1 MKKLMALMLTGVMV
15 AGLAA
20 CGSSSSATSSA
31 ASSAAAE
38 SAASSAAA
46 EEETEAVSAASG
58 EAAAEEEAAP
68 AGETELT
75 FWYWADTPENSAT
88 IQKAVAD
95 FNATNGKGIT
105 VKAEEYPW
113 NSGGFMED
121 TFTAMQ
127 GGGGPDMST
136 FKVSSTSLYA
146 ANGLLAD
153 MSEYVDAWEDKGQ
166 ISDAAWDIMKDATG
180 DGTISVLPWTLEPLY
195 VYYRPSYFEKAG
207 VEVPTTIEEFLDV
220 CEKCTMDTDGDGT
233 TDIYGYGMRG
243 AAGGHEHLGNF
254 LYAYGASWD
263 DLTTPEAVEAYK
275 AYLSIYENGW
285 APEASVNAA
294 YAEISDMFATGQAA
308 MIIHHIGSST
318 TWLDTFGD
326 DVDAFVFPGSD
337 KGQWTCTGDTE
348 IAVYEQC
355 ENKEA
360 AFEFYKYM
368 TTGEGGTTWF
378 KDTGK
383 GLGTENVTSTEEFAA
398 NKFQAISAEAQQ
410 VAGVLP
416 STETVSEFI
425 NNVWAPTNQ
434 AALLGQM
441 SAEDAL
447 AEMNAALH
455 G

>member
-1 MKKLMALMLTGVMV
+1 MKKLLALLLTGAMV
-15 AGLAA
+15 IGLTA
-20 CGSSSSATSSA
+20 CGST
-31 ASSAAAE
+31 AE
-38 SAASSAAA
+38 TTEPAA
-46 EEETEAVSAASG
+46 EETTED
-58 EAAAEEEAAP
+58 AAAEEEAEPAEEAEAEAEAEAP
-68 AGETELT
+68 AADGAELT

-88 IQKAVAD
+88 IQTCVAN
-95 FNATNGKGIT
+95 FNESNGKGIT
-105 VKAEEYPW
+105 VTAEEYPW

-136 FKVSSTSLYA
+136 FKVSSSALYA

-153 MSEYVDAWEDKGQ
+153 MTSYVDGWEDAGQ
-166 ISDAAWDIMKDATG
+166 ISDAAWNIMKGATN

-195 VYYRPSYFEKAG
+195 VYYRPSYFEQAG

-233 TDIYGYGMRG
+233 TDVYGFGMRG

-294 YAEISDMFATGQAA
+294 YAEISDMFATGQVA

-318 TWLDTFGD
+318 NWLDTFGD

-348 IAVYEQC
+348 IAIYDKC

-383 GLGTENVTSTEEFAA
+383 GLGTDNVTATDEFAA
-398 NKFQAISAEAQQ
+398 NKFQAVSAEAQQ
-410 VAGVLP
+410 VSGVLP
-416 STETVSEFI
+416 TTETVSEFI